1 MNNLIN
7 NHSNNFK
14 WNFNYIATHKLP
26 EETLEKSRIEKINPE
41 EIFVRHPVY
50 WSYYVSQYGRVVS
63 MKWGKV
69 TLLKAHIGG
78 QPDRQYLYYCFCLA
92 GEKHTIGAHRAVADV
107 FCPNFWDKFAHLEAH
122 HLDGNRFNND
132 YHNLI
137 LLPRSLH
144 KAIHNIKKMVLLKD
158 GVLLQYG
165 NPLDLLE
172 ETGLTLEEIL
182 LANKGKKKPLKSTGG
197 YTVFDIKGHLI
208 GFQYYPQKRKQIKK
222 EKNNYDR

>member
-1 MNNLIN
+1 MDNER

-14 WNFNYIATHKLP
+14 WNYNYIATHKLP

-50 WSYYVSQYGRVVS
+50 WSYFVSQFGRVIS
-63 MKWGKV
+63 MKCGKV
-69 TLLKAHIGG
+69 RLLEAYIGG
-78 QPDRQYLYYCFCLA
+78 QPDRQYLYYGFCR
-92 GEKHTIGAHRAVADV
+92 GSEKHTVGMHRAVADV
-107 FCPNFWDKFAHLEAH
+107 FCPNFWDKSVRLDAH
-122 HLDGNRFNND
+122 HIDGNKFNND
-132 YHNLI
+132 YRNLI
-137 LLPRSLH
+137 LLPTRLH
-144 KAIHNIKKMVLLKD
+144 AVFHTINIMVLLID
-158 GVLLQYG
+158 CVITQYN

-197 YTVFDIKGHLI
+197 YTVFDIKGNLI